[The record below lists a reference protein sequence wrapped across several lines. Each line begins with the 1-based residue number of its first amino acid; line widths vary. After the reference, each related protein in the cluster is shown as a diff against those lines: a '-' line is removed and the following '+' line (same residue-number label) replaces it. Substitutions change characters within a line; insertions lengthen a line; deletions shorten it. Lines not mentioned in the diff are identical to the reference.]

1 MAEEGKI
8 HYVLLIDKM
17 NIQLIEKKQNQLNVY
32 QLYIVCD
39 VMRCF
44 FFFFFHK
51 ADAHLDEYNEMF
63 EFIVKW
69 TDRARSLVK
78 ANIIWN
84 SSSHLQEQIRIYQV
98 NHNTHTNLMC
108 V

>member
-1 MAEEGKI
+1 MN
-8 HYVLLIDKM
+8 LLPTGYLIVYDLC
-17 NIQLIEKKQNQLNVY
+17 IQNVF
-32 QLYIVCD
+32 QT
-39 VMRCF
+39 F
-44 FFFFFHK
+44 FFPHK

-84 SSSHLQEQIRIYQV
+84 SSSHLQEQIRMYQV
-98 NHNTHTNLMC
+98 NQNTHKYC
-108 V
+108 VYNI

>member
-1 MAEEGKI
+1 MNLTAVDEISQLADAIAKLREIHHHTLRLAEYKTI
-8 HYVLLIDKM
+8 WLK
-17 NIQLIEKKQNQLNVY
+17 
-32 QLYIVCD
+32 
-39 VMRCF
+39 
-44 FFFFFHK
+44 K

-84 SSSHLQEQIRIYQV
+84 SSSHLQEQIRMYQV
-98 NHNTHTNLMC
+98 NHNTQNTQIA
-108 V
+108 